1 VKSRV
6 QLQRW
11 ALQDGGPP
19 HFLWSEVR
27 LPGERAVHEE
37 LDRTGGQAN
46 RADGVPAREGVDV
59 QAVVRDFR
67 VEDLGCRC
75 ETAHLHNLCVSAD
88 IDRVVAVGCIDDD
101 TVGLAVARGAAEGA
115 GEVDVHAADVG
126 SGQAVDRDDVG
137 AAESVE
143 VDPLDAGGVHR
154 DVAGVTEELE
164 AASVRRHIDLLG
176 CRGTVEHHRVGTGLA
191 LDDVAAVT
199 GIPDKGVIA
208 GAQPGQVVAPVAV
221 DRILPV
227 PAKKRLDALAAGD
240 RVVPSAAVDRCRD
253 RVGEGAVDF
262 VDAYGVVAG
271 SGIDG
276 DLGNLAAIEAEVG
289 VAVVADVDLE
299 DAGRA
304 CLQAKRDLLA
314 LLGALDDQDTVRELR
329 PLELGRVRLRL
340 RRRGSCRA

>member
-1 VKSRV
+1 
-6 QLQRW
+6 
-11 ALQDGGPP
+11 
-19 HFLWSEVR
+19 
-27 LPGERAVHEE
+27 LP
-37 LDRTGGQAN
+37 
-46 RADGVPAREGVDV
+46 
-59 QAVVRDFR
+59 
-67 VEDLGCRC
+67 
-75 ETAHLHNLCVSAD
+75 S
-88 IDRVVAVGCIDDD
+88 I
-101 TVGLAVARGAAEGA
+101 
-115 GEVDVHAADVG
+115 
-126 SGQAVDRDDVG
+126 
-137 AAESVE
+137 
-143 VDPLDAGGVHR
+143 
-154 DVAGVTEELE
+154 
-164 AASVRRHIDLLG
+164 
-176 CRGTVEHHRVGTGLA
+176 
-191 LDDVAAVT
+191 
-199 GIPDKGVIA
+199 
-208 GAQPGQVVAPVAV
+208 VAPVAV